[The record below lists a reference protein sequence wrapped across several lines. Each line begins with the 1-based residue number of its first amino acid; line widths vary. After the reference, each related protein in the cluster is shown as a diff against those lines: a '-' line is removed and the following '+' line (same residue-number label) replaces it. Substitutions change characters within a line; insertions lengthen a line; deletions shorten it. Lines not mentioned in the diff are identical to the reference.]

1 MSNLFSYHTF
11 VHVYK
16 NEHSMVIVHFVDM
29 SEIVDHYCL
38 NFLLKLYIV
47 MTSQMWFYDTFD
59 NFFMYWCHSWWS
71 LCVIRA
77 GFLYIYV
84 LLLEIQLSRVEGW
97 DPINWFDPATFLCL
111 SQTLTWVSIITCH
124 VLFVSGD
131 FSQNERWLLV
141 LLLLVELM
149 TIAG

>member
-1 MSNLFSYHTF
+1 MSNLFSYYTF

-38 NFLLKLYIV
+38 SFLLKLYIV

-59 NFFMYWCHSWWS
+59 NFLCIWCHSWWS
-71 LCVIRA
+71 LCVICA
-77 GFLYIYV
+77 G
-84 LLLEIQLSRVEGW
+84 LSRVEGW

-111 SQTLTWVSIITCH
+111 SQTLTWVSIVTCH
-124 VLFVSGD
+124 VLYVSGE